1 VAMRRSC
8 ELIAAM
14 LGAMKAGAAYLP
26 LDPAYPAERLSTIV
40 SDAEPVVVLTEADTA
55 PLFAG
60 GPAHGVDVAAVTV
73 RGRATAERPQT
84 DDVAYVI
91 YTSGSTGTPK
101 GVLVEHRNAINF
113 FAGADAVI
121 GAPGQTWLALLSVAF
136 DASVLDIWW
145 PLSRGMHVVVWR
157 GFDA

>member
-60 GPAHGVDVAAVTV
+60 VPAHVVDVAAVTV

-101 GVLVEHRNAINF
+101 GVLVEHRNVVNL
-113 FAGADAVI
+113 FAGAEDRKSTRLNSSHVKISYAVFCLKKKKVDTKSI
-121 GAPGQTWLALLSVAF
+121 QLEQ
-136 DASVLDIWW
+136 
-145 PLSRGMHVVVWR
+145 
-157 GFDA
+157 